1 MNKQKKNN
9 NLIIAVVCTAMITF
23 SITYLGVKFFN
34 YRTMKPYRLIAETEN
49 YIDRYFYFD
58 KADKDEMI
66 DSAIEGFVN
75 ALDDKY
81 SRYQSLQITSERND
95 SQAGVH
101 TGIGITVSRNEEGY
115 MIIEEVREKSPAEKA
130 GLLKDDIIT
139 ALDSKDVVETG
150 YNESVDYIK
159 NGEENSTLVVTLKR
173 GSETI
178 DIEVKREKIE
188 IITSEARMME
198 DYIGYINITQ
208 FNEKTPEQVQKNFT
222 ELLSQ
227 GAKGIIFDV
236 RNNGGGLVSSVEKC
250 LDPLLPEGDIAV
262 AVYKDGRE
270 ETIVKSDA
278 EETDIPMTVLVNK
291 NSASGAELFAASL
304 RDFKNTELVGTTTFG
319 KGIMQDTFELSN
331 GSTVVLTVAAYKTT
345 RSECYHGTGLVPDFE
360 IENDESGY
368 DFQLDKATEVVKKKI
383 N

>member
-1 MNKQKKNN
+1 
-9 NLIIAVVCTAMITF
+9 MITF
-23 SITYLGVKFFN
+23 SITYLVVKFFN

-115 MIIEEVREKSPAEKA
+115 MIIEEVREKTPAEKA

-159 NGEENSTLVVTLKR
+159 NGEENSTLVITLKR